1 MGAEA
6 GQFPKNDFDI
16 FRHVV
21 APTRVRNVHQMNQK
35 PGAFDVP
42 QELSAQAGTGVRSFD
57 QARDVS
63 NHKAD
68 LVSRVADSDYAEIR
82 FEGSER
88 IIRNLWACRRNA

>member
-1 MGAEA
+1 MCAEA
-6 GQFPKNDFDI
+6 GQFAKDHFDI

-21 APTRVRNVHQMNQK
+21 APARIRNVHQMNQK

-42 QELSAQAGTGVRSFD
+42 QELGAQAGTGVRSFD
-57 QARDVS
+57 QARNVS

-68 LVSRVADSDYAEIR
+68 LVSRVADSYHAEIR

-88 IIRNLWACRRNA
+88 IIRNLWACRRNT